1 MSNRGETIRDRID
14 SKYEKTAGYLIY
26 DVTEAIGQEMDEVDT
41 VISETN
47 AKLDIDNL
55 TGNELTKFVSQRR
68 GITRKAATYAVG
80 TVTVTGTGTV
90 AVGDIFETANGV
102 QFEATSEV
110 EVTETGTVP
119 IQAKVAGTSGNV
131 GATSINQMPVT
142 IAGISE
148 CINEEATAEGYD
160 EEDDESLRERYY
172 TALRTP
178 AASGN
183 KVAYNTW
190 ALEVAGVGDVQTY
203 PLGHGNGTVDVV
215 IIDTEMQ
222 PASEALVKEVQD
234 YIDPNSEGKGL
245 GTAPIGAK
253 CYVEAATVTDINVS
267 AKITLQSQAK
277 QSDVETAIK
286 QAITDY
292 LAEIAFTGSAVSYI
306 LLAAR
311 ITDAKG
317 VADVENLTLN
327 DGTSNISIPDRHVAV
342 TGTVT
347 LTYA

>member
-1 MSNRGETIRDRID
+1 MSNRGETIRERID

-41 VISETN
+41 VIAETN

-55 TGNELTKFVSQRR
+55 TGDELTKFVSQRR

-80 TVTVTGTGTV
+80 TVTVKGTGTV
-90 AVGDIFETANGV
+90 ALGDIFETVNGV

-119 IQAKVAGTSGNV
+119 IKAKVAGASGNV

-142 IAGISE
+142 IAGISA
-148 CINEEATAEGYD
+148 CTNEEATAEGYD
-160 EEDDESLRERYY
+160 AEDDDSLRERYY

-178 AASGN
+178 ATSGN
-183 KVAYNTW
+183 KAAYNAW
-190 ALEVAGVGDVQTY
+190 AMEISGVGDVQVY

-215 IIDTEMQ
+215 IIDSEMQ
-222 PASEALVKEVQD
+222 PASETLVKEVQD

-245 GTAPIGAK
+245 GCAPIGAK
-253 CYVEAATVTDINVS
+253 CYVEAATIISINVS
-267 AKITLQSQAK
+267 GKITLQSQAT
-277 QSDVETAIK
+277 QSDVDAAIK
-286 QAITDY
+286 KAIADY
-292 LAEIAFTGSAVSYI
+292 LAEIAFTGSAVSYM
-306 LLAAR
+306 LLAAN
-311 ITDAKG
+311 ITDVKG
-317 VADVENLTLN
+317 VADVENLKMN
-327 DGTSNISIPDRHVAV
+327 DGTSNIAIPDRHVAV

-347 LTYA
+347 LAYA

>member
-1 MSNRGETIRDRID
+1 MSNRGETIRERID

-41 VISETN
+41 VIAETN

-55 TGNELTKFVSQRR
+55 TGDELTKFVSQRR

-80 TVTVTGTGTV
+80 TVTVKGTGTV
-90 AVGDIFETANGV
+90 ALGDIFETVNGV

-119 IQAKVAGTSGNV
+119 IKAKVTGTSGNV

-148 CINEEATAEGYD
+148 CTNEEATAEGYD
-160 EEDDESLRERYY
+160 AEGDDSLRERYY

-178 AASGN
+178 ATSGN
-183 KVAYNTW
+183 KAAYNAW
-190 ALEVAGVGDVQTY
+190 AMEISGVGDVQVY

-215 IIDTEMQ
+215 IIDSEMQ
-222 PASEALVKEVQD
+222 PASETLVKEVQD

-245 GTAPIGAK
+245 GCAPIGAK
-253 CYVEAATVTDINVS
+253 CYVEAATIISINVS
-267 AKITLQSQAK
+267 GKITLQSQAT
-277 QSDVETAIK
+277 QSDVDAAIK
-286 QAITDY
+286 KAIADY
-292 LAEIAFTGSAVSYI
+292 LAEIAFTGSAVSYM
-306 LLAAR
+306 LLAAN
-311 ITDAKG
+311 ITDVKG
-317 VADVENLTLN
+317 VADVENLKMN
-327 DGTSNISIPDRHVAV
+327 DGTSNIAIPDRHVAV